1 MADSQKAS
9 WEIAAKPRAKNR
21 SRYAGGPGAGPD
33 IMRIY
38 SEFFVQAED
47 GRTSLDVLVLGATPE
62 LRDLTLER
70 GHRVT
75 TVDLSEKILA
85 DMTELLKAR
94 DDTREMRIVGN
105 WLQLPLPDAS
115 IDIVV
120 GDAIGNNIEFTNHHR
135 LYGGIRTVLKSG
147 GAFVCREVLGM
158 CDSKRLTLVESI
170 DFVHANHLGLFDLFF
185 EVYFC
190 TSDTGWDPRT
200 QSISLEK
207 TECSLHAQVY
217 GKNLLT
223 PEEEEFLKEF
233 VHGSIVTTF
242 PPFEEWKKTVQRH
255 FSISEMRH
263 ATDFQFCSYFP
274 HILLRP
280 WK

>member
-158 CDSKRLTLVESI
+158 CDSKRLTLVRVSTLYTRI
-170 DFVHANHLGLFDLFF
+170 I
-185 EVYFC
+185 
-190 TSDTGWDPRT
+190 SDS
-200 QSISLEK
+200 SISFLRFIFARPILGGIHALNRYRLKNRVRATRTGVREK
-207 TECSLHAQVY
+207 SPHA
-217 GKNLLT
+217 
-223 PEEEEFLKEF
+223 
-233 VHGSIVTTF
+233 
-242 PPFEEWKKTVQRH
+242 RRRR
-255 FSISEMRH
+255 IS
-263 ATDFQFCSYFP
+263 
-274 HILLRP
+274 
-280 WK
+280 